1 MLLRRDD
8 GRDTEIFD
16 VLRDY
21 SLMFS
26 FLQYSI
32 FEISVQDV
40 LIILLFVCLGMAAD
54 KFSIWLI
61 NLLLKRHQLRKARL
75 LEEIKEEEKEKAQ
88 KQEKSGAENASDGA
102 EGDSEKFE
110 DAGASAADRTRMR
123 ASFVGLRVIQNFSKI
138 IEALQKPLHVFFVTV
153 GCSLGFT
160 IVDTPSW
167 GVELFRIIITALQ
180 AISMWC
186 LIWFLLNLIK
196 TVFTPL
202 ALEQAKKNGIHFG
215 EMLVP
220 ILMSILRAI
229 LMVIGVL
236 FVAQN
241 MGYSISSL
249 LAGLGL
255 GGAAIALASKDT
267 LSNIF
272 GSFVI
277 LFDQPFD
284 IGDWV
289 TIDGISGTVEDISMR
304 STKIHTFDDTIVVI
318 PNQLLTTTKI
328 DRRGKV
334 KTKMDCNFGVL
345 YSTSVA
351 QLRTIVKNI
360 EKFIETHGDQYEANK
375 HYVYFNEF
383 GSSSLNVTVV
393 AYTKKTKYKDHVK
406 LKQELMLAIMDI
418 VHEAGTDFA
427 FPTQTLDFP
436 DDPIEISIT
445 HEGEK

>member
-1 MLLRRDD
+1 MLDFLS
-8 GRDTEIFD
+8 
-16 VLRDY
+16 Y
-21 SLMFS
+21 SL
-26 FLQYSI
+26 
-32 FEISVQDV
+32 FEISIRDV
-40 LIILLFVCLGMAAD
+40 LVVLLFVVMGLVAD

-61 NLLLKRHQLRKARL
+61 NKLLKSHQKKKEALLAAEREAKA
-75 LEEIKEEEKEKAQ
+75 EKGESSGSSSGEFKVRISQMNLKA
-88 KQEKSGAENASDGA
+88 
-102 EGDSEKFE
+102 
-110 DAGASAADRTRMR
+110 
-123 ASFVGLRVIQNFSKI
+123 LQNFSKV
-138 IEALQKPLHVFFVTV
+138 IEALRKPLHVFFVTV
-153 GCSLGFT
+153 GCSLGVT
-160 IVDTPSW
+160 IMHTPSW
-167 GVELFRIIITALQ
+167 GTDLFKIIITALE
-180 AISMWC
+180 AISTWC

-202 ALEQAKKNGIHFG
+202 ALEKAKKNGIHFG

-220 ILMSILRAI
+220 ILMSILRGI
-229 LMVIGVL
+229 LMIIGVL

-267 LSNIF
+267 LSNVF

-304 STKIHTFDDTIVVI
+304 STKIRTFDDTVVVI

-351 QLRTIVKNI
+351 QLREIVINI
-360 EKFIETHGDQYEANK
+360 EKYIESHPDDFITNK
-375 HYVYFNEF
+375 HYVHFNEF
-383 GSSSLNVTVV
+383 GAASLNITVV
-393 AYTKKTKYKDHVK
+393 AYSNQTKYKDHVK
-406 LKQELMLAIMDI
+406 IKQEFMFAIMDI
-418 VHEAGTDFA
+418 VREAGTDFA

-436 DDPIEISIT
+436 KEPIQIAISHESDDSKIS
-445 HEGEK
+445 

>member
-1 MLLRRDD
+1 
-8 GRDTEIFD
+8 
-16 VLRDY
+16 
-21 SLMFS
+21 MFS
-26 FLQYSI
+26 FLSYSI
-32 FEISVQDV
+32 FEISIQDI
-40 LIILLFVCLGMAAD
+40 LIILLFVCLGHVAD

-61 NLLLKRHQLRKARL
+61 NLLLKRHQLQKARL
-75 LEEIKEEEKEKAQ
+75 AEAKDAEKEAKA
-88 KQEKSGAENASDGA
+88 AENGENAEASGKTEDGNAGEKGDDA
-102 EGDSEKFE
+102 ETEGEKPK
-110 DAGASAADRTRMR
+110 SR
-123 ASFVGLRVIQNFSKI
+123 ASFISLRVVQNFSKI

-153 GCSLGFT
+153 GSALGFT
-160 IVDTPSW
+160 IIDTPSW
-167 GVELFRIIITALQ
+167 GEELFKIIITALQ

-196 TVFTPL
+196 TVFTPM

-304 STKIHTFDDTIVVI
+304 STKIRTFDDTLVVI

-351 QLRTIVKNI
+351 QLREIISGI
-360 EKFIETHGDQYEANK
+360 EHYIESHPDQYEANK
-375 HYVYFNEF
+375 HYVHFNEF
-383 GSSSLNVTVV
+383 GSSSFNITVV
-393 AYTKKTKYKDHVK
+393 AYTKNTKYKEHVK
-406 LKQELMLAIMDI
+406 LKEEFMYAIIDI
-418 VHEAGTDFA
+418 VRASGTDFA
-427 FPTQTLDFP
+427 FPTQTLDFSRGP
-436 DDPIEISIT
+436 VEISIA
-445 HEGEK
+445 HEEEK

>member
-1 MLLRRDD
+1 
-8 GRDTEIFD
+8 
-16 VLRDY
+16 
-21 SLMFS
+21 MFS

-32 FEISVQDV
+32 FEISIQDI

-61 NLLLKRHQLRKARL
+61 NLLLKRYQLRKARL
-75 LEEIKEEEKEKAQ
+75 AEAMAAEEEAEKAAAEAA
-88 KQEKSGAENASDGA
+88 KVAENGENA
-102 EGDSEKFE
+102 ETSGKPAE
-110 DAGASAADRTRMR
+110 DAGEKGGEKPKSR
-123 ASFVGLRVIQNFSKI
+123 ASFISLRVVQNFSKI

-153 GCSLGFT
+153 GSALGFT
-160 IVDTPSW
+160 IIDTPSW
-167 GVELFRIIITALQ
+167 GVALFRIIITALQ

-196 TVFTPL
+196 TVFTPM

-289 TIDGISGTVEDISMR
+289 TIDGIAGTVEDISMR
-304 STKIHTFDDTIVVI
+304 STKIRTFDDTLVVI

-351 QLRTIVKNI
+351 QLREIITNI
-360 EKFIETHGDQYEANK
+360 EKYLESHPDQYEANK
-375 HYVYFNEF
+375 HYVHFNEF
-383 GSSSLNVTVV
+383 GASSLNVTVV
-393 AYTKKTKYKDHVK
+393 AYTKNTKYKEHVK
-406 LKQELMLAIMDI
+406 LKQEFMFAIIDI
-418 VHEAGTDFA
+418 VRASGTEFA
-427 FPTQTLDFP
+427 FPTQTLDLP
-436 DDPIEISIT
+436 KEPIEISIT
-445 HEGEK
+445 HEAEK

>member
-1 MLLRRDD
+1 
-8 GRDTEIFD
+8 
-16 VLRDY
+16 
-21 SLMFS
+21 MFS
-26 FLQYSI
+26 FLSYSI
-32 FEISVQDV
+32 FEISIQDI

-75 LEEIKEEEKEKAQ
+75 AEAMEAEKEAEKAA
-88 KQEKSGAENASDGA
+88 KAAENGENGEASGNAEEGEAGENGAGAEKG
-102 EGDSEKFE
+102 GEKPK
-110 DAGASAADRTRMR
+110 SR
-123 ASFVGLRVIQNFSKI
+123 ASFISLRVVQNFSKI
-138 IEALQKPLHVFFVTV
+138 IEALRKPLHVFFVTV
-153 GCSLGFT
+153 GSSLGFT
-160 IVDTPSW
+160 IIDTPSW
-167 GVELFRIIITALQ
+167 GEEIFKIIITALQ

-196 TVFTPL
+196 TVFTPM

-304 STKIHTFDDTIVVI
+304 STKIRTFDDTLVVI

-334 KTKMDCNFGVL
+334 KTKMDCNFGVQ

-351 QLRTIVKNI
+351 QLREIISGI
-360 EKFIETHGDQYEANK
+360 EHYIESHPDQYEAKK
-375 HYVYFNEF
+375 HYVHFNEF
-383 GSSSLNVTVV
+383 GSSSFNVTVV
-393 AYTKKTKYKDHVK
+393 AYTKNTNYKEHVK
-406 LKQELMLAIMDI
+406 LKEEFMYAIIDI
-418 VHEAGTDFA
+418 VRASGTDFA
-427 FPTQTLDFP
+427 FPTQTLDFSRGP
-436 DDPIEISIT
+436 VEISIT
-445 HEGEK
+445 HEEDK

>member
-1 MLLRRDD
+1 MTFWGDATR
-8 GRDTEIFD
+8 GRAPIQYRMFE
-16 VLRDY
+16 VLSY
-21 SLMFS
+21 SL
-26 FLQYSI
+26 

-40 LIILLFVCLGMAAD
+40 LIVLLFVFLGILAD

-61 NLLLKRHQLRKARL
+61 NLLLRRYQARKELLLKQQEEEAKAEMAANGIQNEGNEASDSKARP
-75 LEEIKEEEKEKAQ
+75 
-88 KQEKSGAENASDGA
+88 
-102 EGDSEKFE
+102 
-110 DAGASAADRTRMR
+110 
-123 ASFVGLRVIQNFSKI
+123 SFINLKTMHNLSKG
-138 IEALQKPLHVFFVTV
+138 IEALRKPLHVFCVTV
-153 GCSLGFT
+153 GSSLGLA
-160 IVDTPSW
+160 IMHTPSW
-167 GVELFRIIITALQ
+167 GVEIFKIITTALE
-180 AISMWC
+180 AISTWC

-196 TVFTPL
+196 SVFTPI
-202 ALEQAKKNGIHFG
+202 ALEKAKANGIHLG

-220 ILMSILRAI
+220 ILMSILRGI

-277 LFDQPFD
+277 LFDHPFD

-304 STKIHTFDDTIVVI
+304 STKVRTFDDTVVVI

-351 QLRTIVKNI
+351 QLREIVTNI
-360 EKFIETHGDQYEANK
+360 EQYIESHPEEFIANK
-375 HYVYFNEF
+375 HYVHFNEF
-383 GSSSLNVTVV
+383 GAASLNVTVV
-393 AYTKKTKYKDHVK
+393 AYSNQTKYKEHVK
-406 LKQELMLAIMDI
+406 LKQEFMFAIMEI
-418 VHEAGTDFA
+418 VRASGTEFA

-436 DDPIEISIT
+436 KEPIQIAIT
-445 HEGEK
+445 HESDEGSHTV

>member
-1 MLLRRDD
+1 MLDFLS
-8 GRDTEIFD
+8 
-16 VLRDY
+16 Y
-21 SLMFS
+21 SL
-26 FLQYSI
+26 
-32 FEISVQDV
+32 FEISIRDV
-40 LIILLFVCLGMAAD
+40 LVVLLFVVMGLVAD

-61 NLLLKRHQLRKARL
+61 NKLLKSHQKKKEALLAAEREAKA
-75 LEEIKEEEKEKAQ
+75 EKGESSGSSSGEFKVRISQMNLKA
-88 KQEKSGAENASDGA
+88 
-102 EGDSEKFE
+102 
-110 DAGASAADRTRMR
+110 
-123 ASFVGLRVIQNFSKI
+123 LQNFSKV
-138 IEALQKPLHVFFVTV
+138 IEALRKPLHVFFVTV
-153 GCSLGFT
+153 GCSLGVT
-160 IVDTPSW
+160 IMHTPSW
-167 GVELFRIIITALQ
+167 GTDLFKIIITALE
-180 AISMWC
+180 AISTWC

-202 ALEQAKKNGIHFG
+202 ALEKAKKNGIHFG

-220 ILMSILRAI
+220 ILMSILRGI
-229 LMVIGVL
+229 LMIIGVL

-267 LSNIF
+267 LSNVF

-304 STKIHTFDDTIVVI
+304 STKIRTFDDTVVVI

-351 QLRTIVKNI
+351 QLREIVINI
-360 EKFIETHGDQYEANK
+360 EKYIESHPDDFITNK
-375 HYVYFNEF
+375 HYVHFNEF
-383 GSSSLNVTVV
+383 GAASLNITVV
-393 AYTKKTKYKDHVK
+393 AYSNQTNYKDHVK
-406 LKQELMLAIMDI
+406 IKQEFMFAIMDI
-418 VHEAGTDFA
+418 VREAGTEFA

-436 DDPIEISIT
+436 KEPIQIAISHESDDSKT
-445 HEGEK
+445 S